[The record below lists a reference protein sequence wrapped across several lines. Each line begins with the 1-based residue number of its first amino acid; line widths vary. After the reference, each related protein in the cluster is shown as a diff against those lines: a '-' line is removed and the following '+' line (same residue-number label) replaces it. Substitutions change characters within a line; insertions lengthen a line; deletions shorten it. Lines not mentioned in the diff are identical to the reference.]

1 MKNLSLLFRPK
12 KLEDIVGQK
21 HILAKDKPL
30 YKLIKAKKIPHL
42 LFFGPPGS
50 GKTTI
55 AKVISNEIE
64 SDFYELDATSLK
76 IDQIR
81 KIIDKYKAS
90 LIKPIIFIDEIHRLS
105 KNQQEVLLIPME
117 KNDATIIG
125 ASTENPYF
133 TLTNAIRSRS
143 FLFELKPLGYED
155 LMEIFKRVQKNL
167 SVTIQQEALNYL
179 IDSSNGDARAMLSLL
194 DLALEIEKSIT
205 IDTLKSL
212 RSVSLKNGVN
222 SKDTHYDLIS
232 AFIKSVRGSDIN
244 GALYYLAR
252 MIDSGENPEF
262 IARRLVIL
270 ASEDI
275 GNANPNALNLAVSA
289 MLAVSKI
296 GFPESRII
304 LSQITIYLC
313 SSPKSNSAYKAINKA
328 LEYVKSHDDLPIPEY
343 LKKSCKGYLYPHDF
357 GGYVDQK
364 YLFKDLKFYESS
376 KIGFEKTL
384 KEWLFKI
391 KGKE

>member
-167 SVTIQQEALNYL
+167 SFTIQQEALDYL

-212 RSVSLKNGVN
+212 RSVSLKNGVS

>member
-81 KIIDKYKAS
+81 KIIDKYKSS

-143 FLFELKPLGYED
+143 FLFELKPLDYED

-167 SVTIQQEALNYL
+167 SFEIQQKALDYL

-212 RSVSLKNGVN
+212 RAVSLKNGVN

-357 GGYVDQK
+357 GGYVKQK